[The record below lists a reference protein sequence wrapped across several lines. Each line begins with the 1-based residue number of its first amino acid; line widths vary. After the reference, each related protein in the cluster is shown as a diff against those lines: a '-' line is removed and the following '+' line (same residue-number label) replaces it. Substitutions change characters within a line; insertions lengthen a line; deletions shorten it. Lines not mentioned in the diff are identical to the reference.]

1 MPNLGNLALKRTE
14 LHHKYRQYRRKFTA
28 TCLKLSNL
36 DDRPI
41 KEKDRLYAI
50 AWMKGGKEGEMEERR
65 RLRKIENDKR
75 YESMMKNEAARE
87 EFKQKTDLKRTEL
100 GKEYDV

>member
-1 MPNLGNLALKRTE
+1 MRSRVVVVPTTTAGEEGEEGAGEESEGGEGNDRGA
-14 LHHKYRQYRRKFTA
+14 RR
-28 TCLKLSNL
+28 
-36 DDRPI
+36 
-41 KEKDRLYAI
+41 EEGH
-50 AWMKGGKEGEMEERR
+50 KGGKEGEMEERR